1 VTRHRLPLPGSDL
14 PTVDEYAGRLRRAG
28 WSCGDFATA
37 GGWTVSGT
45 SGTNGENVLLVTA
58 PAHPLA
64 WRRAVEA
71 ARAVG
76 MLWGEGGTPGH
87 N

>member
-1 VTRHRLPLPGSDL
+1 MSHNRLAKGPLPV
-14 PTVDEYAGRLRRAG
+14 VDECAERLRRAG

-37 GGWTVSGT
+37 GGWVVTGS
-45 SGTNGENVLLVTA
+45 NGEKILEATA
-58 PAHPLA
+58 PTQALA

-76 MLWGEGGTPGH
+76 MLR
-87 N
+87 